1 MKILAPQF
9 TKSVLMLLTFTLIS
23 CSETSKAQGS
33 GSINGIELGK
43 NLQLNLENLVQHT
56 FQKENLT
63 KKVLPYFENLT
74 SEFNSIKVY
83 NATATIDK
91 SIENLKILVFNL
103 QEDKFK
109 GALLSIVFVSDGT
122 INRVRIWGNDFTD
135 KDLEASVENFYRQF
149 DKKRKALPLN
159 NVLSETNAKKHINS
173 LTELERY
180 PYTHAKTMLNNNH
193 LIRKTWGF
201 TRRGQAPNVSFFED
215 KRDGFLYLLQNVD
228 KLNYWSSKEYIP
240 DYKKAANSTI
250 EGLNNVIDYMNSNKE
265 TSSSK
270 IRSMVVSSKS
280 RKNLCSA
287 CHSTPSVSNNKI
299 DIYKQIRKDFINKG
313 MRQDLYQLGFDIWG
327 IPKKSKESQSLA
339 HLVKAGAIVFQ
350 ILNKQ

>member
-1 MKILAPQF
+1 MIKKICLLILLCVTFLINAQEPVFVHFSEKNGLPDKEFYDLIEDSKGFVWLAADKGLF
-9 TKSVLMLLTFTLIS
+9 RYDG
-23 CSETSKAQGS
+23 KAYKKYTNELQRS
-33 GSINGIELGK
+33 SSI
-43 NLQLNLENLVQHT
+43 
-56 FQKENLT
+56 
-63 KKVLPYFENLT
+63 
-74 SEFNSIKVY
+74 
-83 NATATIDK
+83 
-91 SIENLKILVFNL
+91 FNL